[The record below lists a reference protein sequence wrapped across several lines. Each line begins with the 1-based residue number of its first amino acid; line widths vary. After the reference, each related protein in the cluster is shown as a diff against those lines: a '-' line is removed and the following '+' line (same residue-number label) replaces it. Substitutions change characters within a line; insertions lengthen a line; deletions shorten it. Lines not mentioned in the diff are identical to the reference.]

1 MTRQNSRL
9 IVKSIY
15 TAIAFALAVTALPAS
30 ALADA
35 AYVIHPGDQLAVS
48 VYGETALT
56 QNVTVL
62 PDGSVNLPLV
72 GPLQVTGLTAD
83 AASHKLAHALAQ
95 YIKRPLVTI
104 EVVTE
109 GQSNALV
116 LGDVKNPGKYALRG
130 NAKLSDAIAAAGGL
144 DSSMIGELPSAR
156 VETDGGTVHTISLQS
171 LLRDGDESLDVP
183 LGDNSVVYVQSRATF
198 TIEVVGA
205 VDHPGEE
212 QLHEGDRLSIAIAK
226 AGNSATAQSD
236 LSHVFVTRDVSG
248 KAATNEVDMYRALEH
263 GDLAGDPKLAQGDVV
278 FVPQSKKP
286 GTSGSSILN
295 FIRLI
300 LGF

>member
-1 MTRQNSRL
+1 MKSL
-9 IVKSIY
+9 YAIVLF
-15 TAIAFALAVTALPAS
+15 AFALAAPPGA

-35 AYVIHPGDQLAVS
+35 GYLIHPGDQLAVA

-62 PDGSVNLPLV
+62 PDGTVNLPLV
-72 GPLQVTGLTAD
+72 GPLQVAGLSAD
-83 AASHKLAHALAQ
+83 AASRKLAHALAKF
-95 YIKRPLVTI
+95 IRKPLVTI

-116 LGDVKNPGKYALRG
+116 LGDVKTPGKYALRG
-130 NAKLSDAIAAAGGL
+130 SAKLSDAIAAAGGL
-144 DSSMIGELPSAR
+144 DSSMVGELPSAR
-156 VETDGGTVHTISLQS
+156 VETDGGSVRVVSLQS
-171 LLRDGDESLDVP
+171 LLRDGDQSQDVP
-183 LGDNSVVYVQSRATF
+183 LGDNSVIYVQSRATF

-205 VDHPGEE
+205 VDHPGEV

-226 AGNSATAQSD
+226 VGNSATAQSD
-236 LSHVFVTRDVSG
+236 LSHVFVTANAAG
-248 KAATNEVDMYRALEH
+248 KGATSEVDMYRALEH

-278 FVPQSKKP
+278 FVPQAKKP
-286 GTSGSSILN
+286 GTSGSTIFN

>member
-1 MTRQNSRL
+1 MKSLR
-9 IVKSIY
+9 IVLVL
-15 TAIAFALAVTALPAS
+15 AFALAALPAA

-35 AYVIHPGDQLAVS
+35 AYLIHPGDQLAVS
-48 VYGETALT
+48 VYGETALS

-72 GPLQVTGLTAD
+72 GPLHVAGLTAD

-95 YIKRPLVTI
+95 YIRRPLVTLS
-104 EVVTE
+104 VVTE

-130 NAKLSDAIAAAGGL
+130 SAKLSDAIAAAGGL

-156 VETDGGTVHTISLQS
+156 VETDGGAVHTISLQS

-183 LGDNSVVYVQSRATF
+183 LGENSVIYVQSRATF

-205 VDHPGEE
+205 VDHPGEV
-212 QLHEGDRLSIAIAK
+212 QLHDGDRLSIAIAK
-226 AGNSATAQSD
+226 VGNSATAQSD
-236 LSHVFVTRDVSG
+236 LSHVFVTSKASG
-248 KAATNEVDMYRALEH
+248 QTSTNEVDMYRALEH
-263 GDLAGDPKLAQGDVV
+263 GNLAGDPKLAQGDVV
-278 FVPQSKKP
+278 FVPQAKKP

-295 FIRLI
+295 FIRLV

>member
-1 MTRQNSRL
+1 MMLALTFATL
-9 IVKSIY
+9 P
-15 TAIAFALAVTALPAS
+15 IAAW
-30 ALADA
+30 ADA
-35 AYVIHPGDQLAVS
+35 AYLIHPGDQLAVS

-56 QNVTVL
+56 QSVTVL

-72 GPLQVTGLTAD
+72 GPLHVAGLTAD
-83 AASHKLAHALAQ
+83 AASHKLARALAQ
-95 YIKRPLVTI
+95 YIRRPLVTMA
-104 EVVTE
+104 VVTE

-116 LGDVKNPGKYALRG
+116 LGDVKNPGKYALRDD
-130 NAKLSDAIAAAGGL
+130 ARLSDAIAAAGGL

-156 VETDGGTVHTISLQS
+156 VETDGGTVRAISLQS

-183 LGDNSVVYVQSRATF
+183 LGNNSVIYVQSRATF

-205 VDHPGEE
+205 VDHPGEV

-226 AGNSATAQSD
+226 VGNSATAQSD
-236 LSHVFVTRDVSG
+236 LSHVFVTR
-248 KAATNEVDMYRALEH
+248 KASSQTSTSEIDMYRALEH
-263 GDLAGDPKLAQGDVV
+263 GDLAGDPRLTQGDVV

-286 GTSGSSILN
+286 GTSGSSIFN

-300 LGF
+300 LGI

>member
-1 MTRQNSRL
+1 M
-9 IVKSIY
+9 
-15 TAIAFALAVTALPAS
+15 LAVSPTSACADTAYL
-30 ALADA
+30 
-35 AYVIHPGDQLAVS
+35 IHPGDQIAVS
-48 VYGETALT
+48 VYGETALS
-56 QNVTVL
+56 QSVTVL

-72 GPLQVTGLTAD
+72 GPLHVAGLTAD

-95 YIKRPLVTI
+95 YVRRPLVTM

-130 NAKLSDAIAAAGGL
+130 SAKLSDAIAAAGGL
-144 DSSMIGELPSAR
+144 DSSMVGELPSAR
-156 VETDGGTVHTISLQS
+156 VETDGGDVRSISLQS
-171 LLRDGDESLDVP
+171 LLRDGDESLDLT
-183 LGDNSVVYVQSRATF
+183 LGENSVIYVQSRATF

-205 VDHPGEE
+205 VDHPGEV
-212 QLHEGDRLSIAIAK
+212 QMHDGDRLSIAIAK
-226 AGNSATAQSD
+226 VGNSATAQSD
-236 LSHVFVTRDVSG
+236 LSHVFVTSKVDG
-248 KAATNEVDMYRALEH
+248 KSATSEVDMYRALEH
-263 GDLAGDPKLAQGDVV
+263 GDLAGDPRLVQGDVV

-286 GTSGSSILN
+286 GTTGSSILN